1 MNRVSRFAYAQ
12 ARLQARHGQRAD
24 AQLWRR
30 LHGTGDLAS
39 YLQMARQTV
48 LRPWVI
54 GIDTIQSSHDIE
66 FSLRRQFRSYVD
78 EIAHW
83 LPADWRAAFQAL
95 KHLPAL
101 PALQHLLSAES
112 VPAWMLGD
120 PVLRHFSSETAKLRI
135 EAIQASEYD
144 YLVKAWQRGEA
155 LYDAWYDVWRRRW
168 PGPARLNAA
177 MERLGWLLLQ
187 HIRSQGTNTGT
198 PTGQQREMLSGKLAA
213 AFRNYSFQPAAA
225 LSHLALVA
233 LDLEQLRGDLLRR
246 KLFSEASTRVE

>member
-1 MNRVSRFAYAQ
+1 VNRVPRFAYAQ

-54 GIDTIQSSHDIE
+54 GIDTSQRSHDIE

-78 EIAHW
+78 DVTHW
-83 LPADWRAAFQAL
+83 LPVDWRGAFQAL
-95 KHLPAL
+95 KQLPDL
-101 PALQHLLSAES
+101 PALQHLLSGES
-112 VPAWMLGD
+112 VPAWMLED
-120 PVLRHFSSETAKLRI
+120 PVLRDFASETVKSRI
-135 EAIQASEYD
+135 EAIQASECG
-144 YLVKAWQRGEA
+144 YLVKAWQRGET
-155 LYDAWYDVWRRRW
+155 LYDAWYDAWRQRW
-168 PGPARLNAA
+168 PGPARLDAA
-177 MERLGWLLLQ
+177 MERLGRLLLQ
-187 HIRSQGTNTGT
+187 HIRSQGAKSGT
-198 PTGQQREMLSGKLAA
+198 ATRQQRDVLLSKLAA

-246 KLFSEASTRVE
+246 KLFSEARVA